1 MVSVVFQ
8 THHYQNASHYILRLP
23 TNLQYPF
30 DNGTWIMLFVI
41 IYSYE
46 AALQSY
52 TIFLNSVVCLRF
64 STDTF
69 IIATSEYPRGGF
81 LVLLHIRCVPYNSL
95 PNAPAKDALHA
106 LYQHHKRKGT
116 TNLGNTYQQSE
127 NVWDRWHLFELLE
140 NVSRRQATSAVHR

>member
-52 TIFLNSVVCLRF
+52 TIFLNSGVPAFQHRHVHHSDIGISSWRISCAAAHQVC
-64 STDTF
+64 S
-69 IIATSEYPRGGF
+69 I
-81 LVLLHIRCVPYNSL
+81 
-95 PNAPAKDALHA
+95 
-106 LYQHHKRKGT
+106 
-116 TNLGNTYQQSE
+116 
-127 NVWDRWHLFELLE
+127 
-140 NVSRRQATSAVHR
+140 

>member
-1 MVSVVFQ
+1 MFSRLTIIKTQVTTYSVYLPIYN
-8 THHYQNASHYILRLP
+8 TRL
-23 TNLQYPF
+23 TTERGLCC
-30 DNGTWIMLFVI
+30 L
-41 IYSYE
+41 S
-46 AALQSY
+46 SY
-52 TIFLNSVVCLRF
+52 TRMKLHCSHIQYSSIVVCLRF

-69 IIATSEYPRGGF
+69 IIATSEYPRVGF

-95 PNAPAKDALHA
+95 PNAPAKDTLHA